1 MFWKTN
7 KLYVSSK
14 DYIKFHKENKE
25 KDNLAFKENQR
36 ATIMSNNVFI
46 DITKDLGLK
55 EDNSNENPLEDVL
68 KSFNGNP
75 SVSRIW

>member
-1 MFWKTN
+1 
-7 KLYVSSK
+7 
-14 DYIKFHKENKE
+14 
-25 KDNLAFKENQR
+25 
-36 ATIMSNNVFI
+36 MSNNVFI